1 MFYNINQ
8 PCTPY
13 FPIGLVKTKSAF
25 IFRSVETGLGRWLL
39 VVAVISELILILF
52 WLSQTWL
59 VTLRMSEKVFSD
71 CTVLPDSKETK
82 LGSSNQEASP
92 SAGKNTGVVL
102 VPCSRM
108 EVRPYSYF
116 WWCGYFWGPWVSFS
130 MTDEFSV
137 RVTKITSRIGVSWT
151 QQPTVKFCNLFL
163 TQWIMAILLKGC
175 KPDNFEPHNF
185 LKLSFANT
193 WGLCS
198 NFAEFESFLESNSS
212 DILALCE
219 ANLDDS
225 IDSSSFSV
233 RVYLRLIQKES
244 VTHMH
249 GLAVYVKEVL
259 PLHGTL

>member
-1 MFYNINQ
+1 MFYYINQ

-116 WWCGYFWGPWVSFS
+116 RWCGYFWGPWVSFV
-130 MTDEFSV
+130 TAHEFSV
-137 RVTKITSRIGVSWT
+137 RVTKLLQGLVSHELT
-151 QQPTVKFCNLFL
+151 AYLSLFNLFL

-219 ANLDDS
+219 ANLDDL

-233 RVYLRLIQKES
+233 RGYLRLIQKES

-259 PLHGTL
+259 PLHRTL